1 MITQGL
7 EENIRFLRADA
18 RRRRLSLITVE
29 HLTLVLIEQN
39 VEVREMLVDC
49 HADVAGVKAKLNDY
63 LASRV
68 PVMEGRGGEPKPSP
82 EFQRV
87 LQRALS
93 RTGKKIGGTHVLAA
107 VFAEPESSAAYYL
120 QKYGIERL
128 TVMSHLFRQS
138 EEAGEPKRRKTR
150 KTDDNLVELATA
162 GELERPLGREAETL
176 DMVRVLSRKY
186 KNNVLLVGEP
196 GVGKT
201 SLVHALAYR
210 VAEQAV
216 PEALADL
223 RIVPVSVTDLIA
235 GTKYRGEFEQRIK
248 QLMEKCRTYGN
259 VAVFIDEIHTLIG
272 SGAVTGGTLDA
283 ANIIKPLLMQG
294 DIRYIGATTFNEYRR
309 YFERDGA
316 LSRRFHRLTVREPED
331 GVLRVIL
338 DGVVERLGGHHQVGF
353 AAEATTAAME
363 ASRRYFPAA
372 ALPDKAIDL
381 LDDAGAACRLGIV
394 EGEAVGR
401 EEVFFV
407 ARRTAEV
414 PAADDDGEREGLGRL
429 LTRLTE
435 AVFDQ
440 AAAAERLANAVLC
453 RRLGF
458 DDGER
463 TVGAFLFTGPTGVGK
478 TEMARTLARVLA
490 APLLRYDMS
499 EYMERHA
506 VSRLIGSPPGYVG
519 YEQNGRLTEDVFR
532 HPGAVILF
540 DEVEKAHP
548 DVLNVLLQVFDYG
561 CLSDNSG
568 RVVDFSHTLVIL
580 TSNVGAVE
588 RDRGASGFDRHDAE
602 AIGEDAVRRFFS
614 PELRNRLD
622 AVVPFAALGAAT
634 FERIVRHDLAAIR
647 ERLAERKGVSVAFGR
662 GLRAALV
669 HDGMALNM
677 GARPLKRLIR
687 ERVLEPLARAA
698 AVGALADGARV
709 RLEWDGEGTAVEP
722 AVSRARARVESA

>member
-272 SGAVTGGTLDA
+272 SGAVTGG
-283 ANIIKPLLMQG
+283 
-294 DIRYIGATTFNEYRR
+294 
-309 YFERDGA
+309 
-316 LSRRFHRLTVREPED
+316 
-331 GVLRVIL
+331 
-338 DGVVERLGGHHQVGF
+338 
-353 AAEATTAAME
+353 
-363 ASRRYFPAA
+363 
-372 ALPDKAIDL
+372 
-381 LDDAGAACRLGIV
+381 DAGC
-394 EGEAVGR
+394 GE
-401 EEVFFV
+401 
-407 ARRTAEV
+407 
-414 PAADDDGEREGLGRL
+414 
-429 LTRLTE
+429 
-435 AVFDQ
+435 
-440 AAAAERLANAVLC
+440 
-453 RRLGF
+453 
-458 DDGER
+458 
-463 TVGAFLFTGPTGVGK
+463 
-478 TEMARTLARVLA
+478 
-490 APLLRYDMS
+490 Y
-499 EYMERHA
+499 Y
-506 VSRLIGSPPGYVG
+506 
-519 YEQNGRLTEDVFR
+519 
-532 HPGAVILF
+532 
-540 DEVEKAHP
+540 
-548 DVLNVLLQVFDYG
+548 
-561 CLSDNSG
+561 
-568 RVVDFSHTLVIL
+568 
-580 TSNVGAVE
+580 
-588 RDRGASGFDRHDAE
+588 
-602 AIGEDAVRRFFS
+602 
-614 PELRNRLD
+614 
-622 AVVPFAALGAAT
+622 
-634 FERIVRHDLAAIR
+634 
-647 ERLAERKGVSVAFGR
+647 
-662 GLRAALV
+662 
-669 HDGMALNM
+669 
-677 GARPLKRLIR
+677 
-687 ERVLEPLARAA
+687 
-698 AVGALADGARV
+698 
-709 RLEWDGEGTAVEP
+709 
-722 AVSRARARVESA
+722 